1 MSVILGT
8 GKALFKGKK
17 SVACGFPPWTRQP
30 MIIIKEGGGKIIVVR
45 A

>member
-1 MSVILGT
+1 MRKIMFSPEPEETVRFLRDT
-8 GKALFKGKK
+8 
-17 SVACGFPPWTRQP
+17 CHWTRQP